1 MTCLKYI
8 KYEIVKTSNDGGD
21 PLNTYAQTPS
31 PLHPLYVHVHF
42 WPTASLLPSMS
53 RRIVLFKENMIE
65 VFQLLSIKELQTMFQ
80 TTVSI

>member
-1 MTCLKYI
+1 M
-8 KYEIVKTSNDGGD
+8 
-21 PLNTYAQTPS
+21 
-31 PLHPLYVHVHF
+31 HPLYVHVHF
-42 WPTASLLPSMS
+42 WPTAPLLPSMS